1 MATILIVDDRALN
14 RRFLTTLLGYAG
26 HETIEAEDGI
36 IALTMAQV
44 RRPDLMITDVLM
56 PNMDGVMLTEMMR
69 STPSLT
75 DVPVI
80 FYTATYRLEDARE
93 MAATLGVQRI
103 LSKPCEPQVILDTVT
118 DVLREA
124 GIAPPTPPAAAS
136 TELANAVLPGD
147 IGPLQHSLREVTERG
162 LAMTDQHAPAD
173 KLKLAFTDIQTL
185 SLRMSALLE
194 LSLELGSEHNPMA
207 LIELCCRATQD
218 ILGTRQAV
226 ITIAEEGKP
235 LRQAAYGLDEWESN
249 HFAGLDW
256 EAPPPAFVES
266 RDTGKAVLIRNNA
279 QEKLGEL
286 AEHAPIR
293 TAMVVPL
300 RTSGC
305 DSAWIYVA
313 DKLAGAF
320 DHNDEQFGSALAAAF
335 ANAYDN
341 LDLLEQVRQ
350 DAESLRREISERAK
364 AERARRE
371 SDKRFFDLFRA
382 HPIPMWVQD
391 AETEQFKAVNAAAVA
406 HYGYSETE
414 FLAMTA
420 KDLQPPLP
428 ASRRYRLRGV
438 DEPDVWQHCKKD
450 GSVIDVEI
458 SSHTLSF
465 DGSDCRFVVA
475 QDVTAR
481 LQTEE
486 RNARLS
492 RISAVLSDINSAIVR
507 IRDRRSLLQEACR
520 VAVDSGAFRAAWV
533 GELPGDGLDGVVVA
547 WHGAVGS
554 YIDTIRLTAQTD
566 SPYNARPAN
575 QALRENRLVVVND
588 IIESNLSDLLK
599 EEYTSHGFRAIA
611 AFPLVTE
618 GRSTAVLTLFADQA
632 GFFDDEELELLMRLA
647 GDVSFGLQFIERE
660 RQLRYL
666 ALYDSLTDLPNRRLL
681 LERLSQFIHAAE
693 HQQMVV
699 AVFAVDIDH
708 FRQIN
713 DAFGRHVGDELLR
726 QVSSRWNTALIEP
739 YCLARLDADSFAIAV
754 GDLPGHAD
762 GTTILRDRLEQPLS
776 EAIDIGGHALRIG
789 FRTGIALY
797 PDDGS
802 NAEQLLNNAESA
814 MKQALLSGERHFY
827 FDPATQARMA
837 EKLALENDLRQAV
850 EAQQFVLYFQPRVDL
865 ARGRIVGAEALIRW
879 HHPEKGL
886 VPPAQFIPLAEET
899 GLILPIGDWVI
910 RSVCQQLAQWQ
921 RTERHV
927 VPISLNLSAAQ
938 FKGGRVLDTLHQ
950 AIAQHE
956 VKAKLI
962 ELELTESLLMND
974 PQAATAILR
983 AFRNM
988 GVRLSLDDFGT
999 GYSSLAYLSRFPFDF
1014 LKIDRAFVAGVP
1026 DNVEDGAIAK
1036 AIIALAKQLN
1046 LRTVAEGIET
1056 EEQLRFLYQHGCD
1069 EMQGFLF
1076 SKPVPVER
1084 FEQMVREHSR
1094 LPVAQ
1099 TYRNGKRSQSRDKA
1113 LFRLDGP

>member
-56 PNMDGVMLTEMMR
+56 PNMDGVMLTEMLR
-69 STPSLT
+69 TTAGLEH
-75 DVPVI
+75 VPVI
-80 FYTATYRLEDARE
+80 FYTATYRLEDAHE
-93 MAATLGVQRI
+93 MASTLGVQRI
-103 LSKPCEPQVILDTVT
+103 LSKPCEPQAILDTVT
-118 DVLREA
+118 EVLREA
-124 GIAPPTPPAAAS
+124 GIAPPTPPSSVSA
-136 TELANAVLPGD
+136 ELANAMQSPGD
-147 IGPLQHSLREVTERG
+147 IGPLQDSLREVTERG
-162 LAMTDQHAPAD
+162 LAMTEQHASAE

-194 LSLELGSEHNPMA
+194 LSLELGSEHNPA
-207 LIELCCRATQD
+207 GLIELCCRATQD
-218 ILGTRQAV
+218 ILGTRQTM

-235 LRQAAYGLDEWESN
+235 LRQATRGLDEWECA
-249 HFAGLDW
+249 HFAEMNW
-256 EAPPPAFVES
+256 ESPPPAFAEARAS
-266 RDTGKAVLIRNNA
+266 GKAVLIRGNA
-279 QEKLGEL
+279 RAQLGAL
-286 AEHAPIR
+286 AEHSTIR
-293 TAMVVPL
+293 SAMLVPL
-300 RTSGC
+300 RTSGS
-305 DSAWIYVA
+305 DSGWIYVA
-313 DKLAGAF
+313 DKLGGAF

-382 HPIPMWVQD
+382 HPLPMWVQD
-391 AETEQFKAVNAAAVA
+391 GETAQFKAVNAAAVA
-406 HYGYSETE
+406 HYGYSEAE
-414 FLAMTA
+414 FLVMTVE
-420 KDLQPPLP
+420 DLQAPSPATLP
-428 ASRRYRLRGV
+428 RRFWPHGV
-438 DEPDVWQHCKKD
+438 DESDVWQHCKKD
-450 GSVIDVEI
+450 GGLIDVEI

-475 QDVTAR
+475 QDITAR

-507 IRDRRSLLQEACR
+507 IRDRHSLLQEACR
-520 VAVDSGAFRAAWV
+520 VAVDSGTFRAAWI
-533 GELPGDGLDGVVVA
+533 GEIGPNSLDGVVVA
-547 WHGAVGS
+547 WHGAVES
-554 YIDTIRLTAQTD
+554 YIDSIRLTAQLNT
-566 SPYNARPAN
+566 PYSSRPAN
-575 QALRENRLVVVND
+575 VALRENRAVVFND
-588 IIESNLSDLLK
+588 IGESSLPDVLK
-599 EEYTSHGFRAIA
+599 EEYRSHGFRAVA

-681 LERLSQFIHAAE
+681 LERLTQFIHAAE
-693 HQQMVV
+693 HQQLVV
-699 AVFAVDIDH
+699 AVFAVDLDH

-726 QVSSRWNTALIEP
+726 QVSARWDAALIEP
-739 YCLARLDADSFAIAV
+739 YCLARLDSDSFAIAV

-762 GTTILRDRLEQPLS
+762 GTTIVRDRLELPLA
-776 EAIDIGGHALRIG
+776 EPLDIGGHALRIG

-797 PDDGS
+797 PDDGNS
-802 NAEQLLNNAESA
+802 AEQLLNNAESA

-910 RSVCQQLAQWQ
+910 RTVCQQVAQWQ

-950 AIAQHE
+950 AIAQHA

-962 ELELTESLLMND
+962 ELELTESLLMHD
-974 PQAATAILR
+974 PQAAISILS
-983 AFRNM
+983 AFRSM

-1036 AIIALAKQLN
+1036 VIIALAKQLN
-1046 LRTVAEGIET
+1046 LRTVAEGVET
-1056 EEQLRFLYQHGCD
+1056 EEQLSFLHHLGCD
-1069 EMQGFLF
+1069 EMQGYLF
-1076 SKPVPVER
+1076 SKPVPVEQ
-1084 FEQMVREHSR
+1084 FEQMLREHVR
-1094 LPVAQ
+1094 LSLP
-1099 TYRNGKRSQSRDKA
+1099 TYPAGKHSPQRGRSTFST
-1113 LFRLDGP
+1113 